1 MENDY
6 SGARILVETLVE
18 LGAETIFGIPGIH
31 NLSVYRALLDSPLRH
46 VTSRNEAGAGFMADG
61 FGRATGR
68 PGVALVITGP
78 GLTNIMTA
86 LGEAY
91 RDAVPLVVISSQIP
105 RTHLERNT
113 GYLHDLK
120 NSTITLSSVTKE
132 SRSVSTVEAIAET
145 VRQAYALAQTG
156 RPGPVHIEIPLDL
169 LEGPVSEGAARDAA
183 PAGGLTTESR
193 EQLARAARIVRDGG
207 RPLLLV
213 GGGAA
218 SAGPE
223 VLRLA
228 RLLDAPVVSTA
239 AGKGVL
245 DERDPLSLG
254 GRLHLPVVRGLIEK
268 ADPLIVLGSELS
280 PTDLWF
286 DDLPVTGRVISMNA
300 EPMDLYRTLRPTV
313 GVTGRLETLLPGL
326 IDAVAAAP
334 GERGAQEQGPRQ
346 ETAGAA
352 VVEEAIRRGTDEL
365 PGVLGQTPDRVAR
378 MREVLLSIR
387 RALPEEGLLSID
399 MTTIAYVALSEF
411 PAYRPRS
418 FLHPVGFGTL
428 GYALPAGIGAK
439 IAEPRRPVVVVTGDG
454 GFQFTMQELGVATQE
469 GIALPVVVWDDDG
482 YGEIRRTEDERHP
495 GRRIGVDN
503 RNPDFVALAGAYGI
517 PGSRPTSPAE
527 IERRVAAALK
537 GSGPEIIQ
545 IRGETE

>member
-1 MENDY
+1 MENAY
-6 SGARILVETLVE
+6 SGAQILVETLVE
-18 LGAETIFGIPGIH
+18 VGADTVFGIPGIH
-31 NLSVYRALLDSPLRH
+31 NLTVYQALLDSPLRH

-61 FGRATGR
+61 FGRSTGR

-78 GLTNIMTA
+78 GLTNIITA

-91 RDAVPLVVISSQIP
+91 RDAVPLLVISSQVP

-120 NSTITLSSVTKE
+120 NSTIMLSSVTKE
-132 SRSVSTVEAIAET
+132 SRSVSRVEMISET
-145 VRQAYALAQTG
+145 VRQAYALAQAG
-156 RPGPVHIEIPLDL
+156 RPGPVHLEIPLDV
-169 LEGPVSEGAARDAA
+169 LEEASSPEPAAGSGFPGPSAEALV
-183 PAGGLTTESR
+183 
-193 EQLARAARIVRDGG
+193 RAVDLVRHGS

-218 SAGPE
+218 MAGPE

-228 RLLDAPVVSTA
+228 RLLDAPVVTTA
-239 AGKGVL
+239 AGKGVVE
-245 DERDPLSLG
+245 ERDPLCLG
-254 GRLHLPVVRGLIEK
+254 GRLHLPAVRSLIEK
-268 ADPLIVLGSELS
+268 AEPLIVLGSELS

-286 DDLPVTGRVISMNA
+286 DDLPVTGRVVNINA

-313 GVTGRLETLLPGL
+313 GVTGRLEALLPAL
-326 IDAVAAAP
+326 IDAIATGA
-334 GERGAQEQGPRQ
+334 GQRGPREQGPRQ
-346 ETAGAA
+346 APDGASL
-352 VVEEAIRRGTDEL
+352 VNEAIRQGTNEL
-365 PGVLGQTPDRVAR
+365 PGVLGQTPARVAR
-378 MREVLLSIR
+378 MREVLLAIR

-439 IAEPRRPVVVVTGDG
+439 VAEPPRPVAVVTGDG
-454 GFQFTMQELGVATQE
+454 GFQFTMQELGVAAQE
-469 GIALPVVVWDDDG
+469 GIALPLIIWDDDG

-495 GRRIGVDN
+495 GRRIAVDN
-503 RNPDFVALAGAYGI
+503 KNPDFLALAEAYGI
-517 PGSRPTSPAE
+517 PGSSPKSPAE
-527 IERRVAAALK
+527 IERRVAAVLK

-545 IRGETE
+545 IRGGTE